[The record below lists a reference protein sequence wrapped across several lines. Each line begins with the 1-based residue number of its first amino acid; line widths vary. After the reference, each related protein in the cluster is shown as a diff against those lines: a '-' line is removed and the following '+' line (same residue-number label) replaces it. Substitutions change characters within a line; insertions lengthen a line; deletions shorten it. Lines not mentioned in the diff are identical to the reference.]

1 MNGLFVAIIG
11 IGLLASL
18 SPSRLIVFTLLLA
31 TARAIRNAAA
41 FLAGWIASLIVI
53 FTIAY
58 AAGGSTSKPH
68 TAAHTVSAF
77 AEILLGVLFAVV
89 ALRGWRRRN
98 LPRAPSRRSKS
109 LEARLKNLRP
119 WQAVAL
125 GVAEEPWTL
134 TAAAALVVLH
144 HRIGPLATGIAF
156 LLFAALSVATVAL
169 IFVYYTLH
177 PDTADSALAELG
189 VRLRQAGPSLVVVIS
204 SIASVFL
211 LVDGLLSL
219 LG

>member
-31 TARAIRNAAA
+31 TSRAIRNATA
-41 FLAGWIASLIVI
+41 FLSGWLASLIVI
-53 FTIAY
+53 FTIVY
-58 AAGGSTSKPH
+58 AAGGSTSKTH
-68 TAAHTVSAF
+68 TAAHTVSVF

-89 ALRGWRRRN
+89 ALRGWQRRN
-98 LPRAPSRRSKS
+98 RPRVPSRRTQS
-109 LEARLKNLRP
+109 LEARLKDLRP
-119 WQAVAL
+119 WQAVAI

-144 HRIGPLATGIAF
+144 HKIGPLTTGIAF
-156 LLFAALSVATVAL
+156 LLFAGLSVATVAVIL
-169 IFVYYTLH
+169 AYYAMH
-177 PDTADSALAELG
+177 PDTADATLAELG
-189 VRLRQAGPSLVVVIS
+189 ARLRQAGPMLVVVVS
-204 SIASVFL
+204 AIASVLL
-211 LVDGLLSL
+211 LVDGLVSL